1 MFWLHALVQIA
12 GISRV
17 AKRITKYEFLGRIDL
32 QYGRWPAPRHRRA
45 VVSFKA
51 QILEF

>member
-1 MFWLHALVQIA
+1 MLWLHALVQIA
-12 GISRV
+12 GVARI
-17 AKRITKYEFLGRIDL
+17 AKRITKYKFFGRIDL
-32 QYGRWPAPRHRRA
+32 QYGRRPAPRHRRA